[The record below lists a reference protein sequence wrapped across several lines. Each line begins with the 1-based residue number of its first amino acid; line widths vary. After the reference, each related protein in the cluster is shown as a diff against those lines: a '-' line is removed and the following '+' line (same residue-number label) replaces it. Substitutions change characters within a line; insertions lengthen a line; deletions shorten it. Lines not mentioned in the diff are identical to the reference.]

1 LTSYHIA
8 SVILDA
14 VITACSVGHDLW
26 PWVVQCSLQRKITRD
41 HAWSM
46 CHRTSCT
53 FEFDTVVFFIPLV
66 ACDVSERCGLKN
78 AFGISVSSK
87 EHALPVTVTRIAN
100 RITLKTNLLT
110 SCAYYLLASQKQL
123 VTFVVCML
131 SLELLRA
138 SYIDAVS
145 SSDDIASSDIW
156 IKTDS
161 VKENPSW
168 QPEKVAL
175 LFKKFPAFRGIWRFI
190 TIFRKALSVPVR
202 REMHPVHALPSCFLK
217 THFNICICS

>member
-1 LTSYHIA
+1 MRLEER
-8 SVILDA
+8 
-14 VITACSVGHDLW
+14 LW
-26 PWVVQCSLQRKITRD
+26 K
-41 HAWSM
+41 
-46 CHRTSCT
+46 
-53 FEFDTVVFFIPLV
+53 
-66 ACDVSERCGLKN
+66 
-78 AFGISVSSK
+78 SVSSK

-110 SCAYYLLASQKQL
+110 SYAHYLIASQKQL

-138 SYIDAVS
+138 SYIDVS

-156 IKTDS
+156 LKTDS

-168 QPEKVAL
+168 KSEKVAL
-175 LFKKFPAFRGIWRFI
+175 LFKKFPAFRGIWRCI

-202 REMHPVHALPSCFLK
+202 REMHPAHALPSCFLK
-217 THFNICICS
+217 THFNIICICS